1 MEGRTLESL
10 FNCGSDEIA
19 QKNEHMKGLMAGEGL
34 PYGKRTHTYNSRL
47 AQELASWA
55 VTKPGGDQ
63 IHTALFQAYFVD
75 GKNVADIS
83 VLLQVAA
90 AAGLDVTEASDVL
103 QNRSQKDA
111 VDSDWNKSKQYG
123 VTGVPTYVIGQ
134 TGIVGAQP
142 YEAIEKM
149 LVDSQVSRKQ

>member
-1 MEGRTLESL
+1 
-10 FNCGSDEIA
+10 
-19 QKNEHMKGLMAGEGL
+19 MKGLMAGEDL
-34 PYGKRTHTYNSRL
+34 PYGERTHTYNSRL

-55 VTKPGGDQ
+55 VTQPGGDQ

-90 AAGLDVTEASDVL
+90 AAGLDATEAADVL

-111 VDSDWNKSKQYG
+111 VDSDWNKSKQCG

-142 YEAIEKM
+142 YEAIEKL
-149 LVDSQVSRKQ
+149 LVASQVSRKQ

>member
-1 MEGRTLESL
+1 
-10 FNCGSDEIA
+10 
-19 QKNEHMKGLMAGEGL
+19 MKGLMAGEDL
-34 PYGKRTHTYNSRL
+34 PYGERTHTYNSRL

-55 VTKPGGDQ
+55 VTQPGGDQ

-83 VLLQVAA
+83 VLLQVAT
-90 AAGLDVTEASDVL
+90 AAGLDATEAADVL

-111 VDSDWNKSKQYG
+111 VDSDWNKSKQCG

-142 YEAIEKM
+142 YEAIEKL
-149 LVDSQVSRKQ
+149 LVASQVSRKQ